1 MARLFG
7 TDGVRG
13 VANTE
18 LTCELAYR
26 LGQAAAVFLGKNI
39 VVGKDTRLSGDM
51 LESALAAGIMSAGGT
66 ELSVGIIPT
75 PAVALLVRELHAD
88 GGAVISASHNP
99 PEYNGIKLFDAEGYK
114 LPDEVEDKIEEFIKQ
129 GGLEGA
135 AARAKEGV
143 EGEDAAAMLPGD
155 EVGVALPVDEAC
167 EIYIE
172 HAVQSV
178 RAQGIDFSGMR
189 IALDTGHGAS
199 SLTSAEAF
207 RRLGAEVIAINEDF
221 DGIDINVNCGS
232 THLEPLAQLM
242 RESGADVGVAHD
254 GDADRVM
261 LMTPDGTEIDGDMVE
276 AVCALD
282 MKRRGCLPEDTV
294 VSTVMCNL
302 GFVHA
307 MRDNGITVVQ
317 TKVGD
322 RYVLEEMRAK
332 GYAIG
337 GEQSG
342 HMILLGHN
350 STGDGLMTACQF
362 LAAVKRAG
370 TPVADVVSIMKKF
383 PQTLINVRVRDKH
396 AVEGNEAI
404 AAAVAKAEEALGD
417 SGRVLLRPSG
427 TEPVVRVMVEAEDA
441 DAAKA
446 HAEAIAAVVE
456 AEI

>member
-135 AARAKEGV
+135 ADRAEEGA

-221 DGIDINVNCGS
+221 DGTDINVNCGS
-232 THLEPLAQLM
+232 THLKPLAQLM

-342 HMILLGHN
+342 HMILLEHN

-362 LAAVKRAG
+362 LAAVKRADM
-370 TPVADVVSIMKKF
+370 PVADVVSIMKKF

-441 DAAKA
+441 DAAKT

>member
-135 AARAKEGV
+135 AARAKEGA

-221 DGIDINVNCGS
+221 DGTDINVNCGS
-232 THLEPLAQLM
+232 THLVPLAQLM

-342 HMILLGHN
+342 HMILLEHN